1 MQPLR
6 WSQPR
11 YEPLLLV
18 LVALAALTVLQV
30 VNVQDHSRFC
40 LTHELP
46 HARLAIDDCIANGID
61 RSRYGGHLYTNK
73 APGMSVLAVPA
84 AEAVRLSPAAERER
98 AYPSWRLWLVRVFA
112 SGLPFLLVAFLAGR
126 VSESLEPGTGGVA
139 LVTIALGTL
148 AAPFAASGFDHL
160 PAAAFGFA
168 AFVLAWR
175 RRPLAAG
182 LAAGAMVLCEYESAL
197 VALVVGAYV
206 VLQGRRAV
214 RDYVLGVLPGA
225 ILLGAY
231 DWAAFGAPWHN
242 PLSYSDNRYRAV
254 THKGVLGIQLPSL
267 HATHLVLWGRG
278 GLAVLSP
285 VLVACI
291 AGLVVLWR
299 RGLRTEVA
307 VCATVAAGYIVAA
320 CGYFDP
326 YGGASPG
333 SRFVIPALPFLFVG
347 LGPALRRWRLPTLVL
362 ALSRDDDSRAIA
374 VGCAAVVVL
383 LAGAHRRLQAPI
395 VLGTVTLLALGV
407 DKLGPPAARLP
418 RWTMLALAGSLLL
431 WVGTTFERRRADVQR
446 ALRGFDRLG

>member
-1 MQPLR
+1 VPPLPWR
-6 WSQPR
+6 QPR

-40 LTHELP
+40 LTRELA
-46 HARLAIDDCIANGID
+46 HARLAIDDCIGNGID
-61 RSRYGGHLYTNK
+61 RSRYGGHLYSNK
-73 APGMSVLAVPA
+73 APGMSALALPA
-84 AEAVRLSPAAERER
+84 AEAVRLNPAAERER

-112 SGLPFLLVAFLAGR
+112 SGLPFLAVAFLVGR
-126 VSESLEPGTGGVA
+126 VAESLEPGTGGVA

-148 AAPFAASGFDHL
+148 ATPFAASGFDHL

-206 VLQGRRAV
+206 VLQGRRAL
-214 RDYVLGVLPGA
+214 RDYLLGALPGA

-242 PLSYSDNRYRAV
+242 PLTYSDNQYRAV
-254 THKGVLGIQLPSL
+254 THKGVVGIELPSL

-278 GLAVLSP
+278 GLVVLSP
-285 VLVACI
+285 VLVACV
-291 AGLVVLWR
+291 AGLVLLWR
-299 RGLRTEVA
+299 RGLRAEVA
-307 VCATVAAGYIVAA
+307 VCATVAAAYIGAA
-320 CGYFDP
+320 CSYFDP

-362 ALSRDDDSRAIA
+362 AVASVAASMAVTLTWSRYPVYVHGVWGAVVRAPIEGGSSELASHLSHSALGWIGLDAGRSAVIVCFFTLYA
-374 VGCAAVVVL
+374 VGLGAVAA
-383 LAGAHRRLQAPI
+383 
-395 VLGTVTLLALGV
+395 
-407 DKLGPPAARLP
+407 
-418 RWTMLALAGSLLL
+418 
-431 WVGTTFERRRADVQR
+431 FRRA
-446 ALRGFDRLG
+446 AAAS